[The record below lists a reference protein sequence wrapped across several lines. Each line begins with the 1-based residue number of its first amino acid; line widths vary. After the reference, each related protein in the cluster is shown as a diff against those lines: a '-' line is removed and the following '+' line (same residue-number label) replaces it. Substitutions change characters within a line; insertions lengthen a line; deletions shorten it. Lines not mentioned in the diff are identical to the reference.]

1 MNEEYSKD
9 FFWDTYK
16 KLPEDLKEALF
27 SDKNNEVINHICSQ
41 SGLNEE
47 QSAVVAKFTGR
58 VLMGLLPL
66 DEFPITIELELSI
79 GQDLASQINRQIYIS
94 VFKHLRV
101 SLNKINDTNSHY
113 KDQFTSDSDGKEE
126 ELRRREEAMHPKP
139 ITKPSIPVNNSS
151 KPSNIVFP
159 PKEIKTEETMPIDL
173 GVKTKEIK
181 DPPFSYN
188 ESSID
193 IPRGGDVVDKMAIDP
208 SIKTSESPEEDL
220 SEVAPSIPDVPSRS
234 AFEQELKKENVP
246 FSDIPVSFEAGSIP
260 TVAIDEIK
268 NQPNANPVVEK
279 ASIEEPPTIKTPE
292 SPKIP
297 VNLPDSE
304 TQKVT
309 NNVSSSFSKAQAT
322 EQNGED
328 PYKEMPI

>member
-47 QSAVVAKFTGR
+47 QSAIVAKFTGR

-79 GQDLASQINRQIYIS
+79 SQDLASQINRQIYIS

-139 ITKPSIPVNNSS
+139 ITKPSIPVSAP

-159 PKEIKTEETMPIDL
+159 PKETKAEETMSTGLEKI
-173 GVKTKEIK
+173 KEPK

-188 ESSID
+188 EPSID
-193 IPRGGDVVDKMAIDP
+193 IPKKGVDNNAPINP
-208 SIKTSESPEEDL
+208 SVEELEPLKETLPDGSP
-220 SEVAPSIPDVPSRS
+220 SVPDIPSRS
-234 AFEQELKKENVP
+234 AFEQELKKEGVP
-246 FSDIPVSFEAGSIP
+246 FPDIPMSFEADSIP

-268 NQPNANPVVEK
+268 NQTSPSPAVEK
-279 ASIEEPPTIKTPE
+279 TSIEESPTIKTPE
-292 SPKIP
+292 APKILTS
-297 VNLPDSE
+297 LPNPE
-304 TQKVT
+304 TPKAT
-309 NNVSSSFSKAQAT
+309 NNISKSFSTPQTLGQK
-322 EQNGED
+322 GED